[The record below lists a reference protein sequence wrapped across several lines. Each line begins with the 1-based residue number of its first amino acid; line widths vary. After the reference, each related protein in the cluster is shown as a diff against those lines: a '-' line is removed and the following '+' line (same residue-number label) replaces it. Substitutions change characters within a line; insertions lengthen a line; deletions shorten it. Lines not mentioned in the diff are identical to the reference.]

1 VSNWEPVARRG
12 ALIVGQARAFG
23 GVKTGTEMVDGMNK
37 STSHSASYRPLL
49 LVAICILVLGGFGFL
64 YCAWLG
70 SRMASRRGCYRSAL
84 GFVRFWRIAA
94 EEIQK
99 HDCEVAQRV
108 APANAGGPCLSNV
121 RGPAWLFCQ

>member
-64 YCAWLG
+64 YCALVG
-70 SRMASRRGCYRSAL
+70 ESHGL
-84 GFVRFWRIAA
+84 
-94 EEIQK
+94 K
-99 HDCEVAQRV
+99 
-108 APANAGGPCLSNV
+108 
-121 RGPAWLFCQ
+121 AWLLPLGPWFCAFLAYRGRRDSKA